1 MAKELAT
8 LTATTSVLKV
18 TPETMFHELE
28 QHEMHLTSFFGGK
41 ERGRCLQFT
50 LTDGTFT
57 HDSHRDHVQMTRSQV
72 EELVVELTKWL
83 AE

>member
-8 LTATTSVLKV
+8 ITATTNVLKV
-18 TPETMFHELE
+18 TSEKMFHELE
-28 QHEMHLTSFFGGK
+28 QHEMHLTSFSGGV

-50 LTDGTFT
+50 LTNGTFT
-57 HDSHRDHVQMTRSQV
+57 NDSHRDHVQMTRAQV